1 MGNSNNKFKMRSI
14 IELILV
20 VRQYENIVS
29 YLNME
34 FKHVYNSFLH
44 CRINNSNECSS
55 TFQDEKGKQIFFVK
69 PVTCLDHLSISIV
82 SGAPPET
89 YISYYGI
96 RTCVVG

>member
-1 MGNSNNKFKMRSI
+1 MRSI

-44 CRINNSNECSS
+44 CRINLMNAVQLFKMKGENRFFFRETSNLSRVFVD
-55 TFQDEKGKQIFFVK
+55 FQS
-69 PVTCLDHLSISIV
+69 L
-82 SGAPPET
+82 GAPLRPI
-89 YISYYGI
+89 Y
-96 RTCVVG
+96 

>member
-1 MGNSNNKFKMRSI
+1 MGNSNNKFKMRSV

-44 CRINNSNECSS
+44 CRIINSNECSS
-55 TFQDEKGKQIFFVK
+55 TFQDERGKQIIFF
-69 PVTCLDHLSISIV
+69 LEYLSISIV
-82 SGAPPET
+82 SGGTPET
-89 YISYYGI
+89 YILVI
-96 RTCVVG
+96 ME

>member
-29 YLNME
+29 YLNMD

-55 TFQDEKGKQIFFVK
+55 TFQDERGKQIFFFVK
-69 PVTCLDHLSISIV
+69 PVTCLEYLSISIV
-82 SGAPPET
+82 FGGTPET
-89 YISYYGI
+89 YILVI
-96 RTCVVG
+96 ME

>member
-1 MGNSNNKFKMRSI
+1 MRSI

-55 TFQDEKGKQIFFVK
+55 TFQDERGKQIIFFLRE
-69 PVTCLDHLSISIV
+69 TEYLSISIV
-82 SGAPPET
+82 SGGTPET
-89 YISYYGI
+89 YI
-96 RTCVVG
+96 

>member
-55 TFQDEKGKQIFFVK
+55 TFQDERGKQIIFFFRE
-69 PVTCLDHLSISIV
+69 TSNLSRVFVDFHSLW
-82 SGAPPET
+82 GHP
-89 YISYYGI
+89 
-96 RTCVVG
+96 